1 MGGVIDLRCFE
12 FEKEERRKQLEE
24 EKKKTFYKITKT
36 EKNKPAEFSETI
48 ARHSNEKK
56 ILSEIIKTAKSEAG
70 DKKTVFQNLKQKRKA
85 EIFKFPRVNY
95 NFCKQLIWQKSFM
108 IFLCAAFAS
117 SAIIFFLSAAQKEIE
132 KGGKILGASTEAYEN
147 LKQAG
152 QSASNQDFQNSLS
165 AFDSAKVNFSN
176 TKSLIE
182 GFGMGIS
189 GTIGNL
195 PINTPIS
202 TAKNLAEAGENISLA
217 GKDISVLFEKIS
229 KLDKED
235 FLINSIF
242 DFQADIN
249 SISLNLKNSKENLN
263 KIDLNYIPEEFR
275 EKIKLAKES
284 MPTVANN
291 FENLSEDWKAIAEI
305 LGKNH
310 PQKYLLLLQNNSEA
324 RATGGFIGSYG
335 ILDIENGEIK
345 NLFID
350 GVFNPD
356 GQFEEK
362 IIPPM
367 PIQKISAAW
376 SMHDANW
383 FADFPTSAKKIALFY
398 EKTGGPTVDGV
409 ISMTPDAVE
418 KILRLTG
425 PIEMPGYGVTI
436 SAENFLAQTQLQVE
450 ELYDKQENKPKK
462 ILADLAPKIIESLID
477 LESLDSRQKVEKYLG
492 FINVMEE
499 SLGEKQMIFYHRNS
513 EIENMII
520 KRGWGGQV
528 LNSAGDYLSVV
539 NSNINGFKTD
549 KVIDEQIALDTEIFS
564 DGSIVNTVK
573 ITREHTG
580 GNESCDWYNRVNSD
594 YMRVYV
600 PLGSVLIEARGHT
613 TQEYEPPID
622 YSNFKTD
629 PDVEKIEKTIKVDPD
644 SGTYIFQESEK
655 TVFGNWVYASP
666 GETVEVIY
674 KYKLPYKINFDAF
687 TKPAERYSILIQK
700 QSGSKGSDFTG
711 TIKLPGE
718 WEAIWRS
725 QGLNIKN
732 ISESVI
738 KTDLKTDKIYGMVF
752 GIRDVGN

>member
-1 MGGVIDLRCFE
+1 
-12 FEKEERRKQLEE
+12 
-24 EKKKTFYKITKT
+24 
-36 EKNKPAEFSETI
+36 
-48 ARHSNEKK
+48 
-56 ILSEIIKTAKSEAG
+56 
-70 DKKTVFQNLKQKRKA
+70 
-85 EIFKFPRVNY
+85 
-95 NFCKQLIWQKSFM
+95 M

-117 SAIIFFLSAAQKEIE
+117 SAIVFFLSAAQKEIE

-176 TKSLIE
+176 TKNLIE

-189 GTIGNL
+189 GAIGNL

-202 TAKNLAEAGENISLA
+202 TAKNLAGAGENISLA
-217 GKDISVLFEKIS
+217 GKNISILFEKIS

-242 DFQADIN
+242 DFQADIS
-249 SISLNLKNSKENLN
+249 SISLNLKNSKENLS
-263 KIDLNYIPEEFR
+263 KIDLNYVPEEFR

-310 PQKYLLLLQNNSEA
+310 PQKYLLLFQNNSEA

-409 ISMTPDAVE
+409 ISITPDAVE

-425 PIEMPGYGVTI
+425 PIEMPEYGVAI

-477 LESLDSRQKVEKYLG
+477 LEGLDSQQKIEKYLG
-492 FINVMEE
+492 FINVLEE
-499 SLGEKQMIFYHRNS
+499 SLKEKQMLFYHRNS

-528 LNSAGDYLSVV
+528 LNSSGDYLSVV

-549 KVIDEQIALDTEIFS
+549 KVVDEQITLDTEIFS
-564 DGSIVNTVK
+564 DGSIINTVK
-573 ITREHTG
+573 IKKKHTG
-580 GNESCDWYNRVNSD
+580 GNESYDWYNRVNSN

-600 PLGSVLIEARGHT
+600 PLGSILIEASGHT
-613 TQEYEPPID
+613 LQEYEPPID
-622 YSNFKTD
+622 YTGFKTD

-666 GETVEVIY
+666 GETVEVVY
-674 KYKLPYKINFDAF
+674 KYKLPYKIDFDAF

-700 QSGSKGSDFTG
+700 QSGSRGSDFTG

-738 KTDLKTDKIYGMVF
+738 KTNLKTDRIYGMVF
-752 GIRDVGN
+752 GIKDIGN